1 MATYFFDS
9 SGLAKRYINETGTA
23 WVRSITDSASGDRVY
38 VARITLVEI
47 VSAVV
52 RRGRRGDITPGDMTI
67 ALADVHFDFTAFYD
81 VIDVNSRLVNL
92 ATTLVERHALR
103 AYDSVQLAAAT
114 QVNSAYVGN
123 NLPPV
128 TFVSADAALNTAA
141 TIEGLN
147 VDDPNNHWLQAIGLA
162 CDAQMRFLN
171 TVHELIAF
179 HCHH

>member
-9 SGLAKRYINETGTA
+9 SGLAKRYITETGTA
-23 WVRSITDSASGDRVY
+23 WVRGITDPASVDRVY

-52 RRGRRGDITPGDMTI
+52 RRGRRGDITPNDVTT
-67 ALADVHFDFTAFYD
+67 ALADVRSDFAALYD
-81 VIDVNSRLVNL
+81 VIAVNNRLVNL
-92 ATTLVERHALR
+92 ATVLVERHALR

-128 TFVSADAALNTAA
+128 ILVSADAALNTAA
-141 TIEGLN
+141 TVEGLN
-147 VDDPNNHWLQAIGLA
+147 VDDPNNH
-162 CDAQMRFLN
+162 
-171 TVHELIAF
+171 
-179 HCHH
+179 